1 MRRDENGKYFENYR
15 RDNVEIDCIKENLIA
30 LDLV

>member
-1 MRRDENGKYFENYR
+1 MKMGSTLKIIEG
-15 RDNVEIDCIKENLIA
+15 NVEIDCIKENLIA